1 LFKKIFGRLF
11 GSTSASDYRASDSAR
26 WEAALLERVKEMTP
40 TDALIGAKV
49 GGKELAPR
57 LIEAMKDHRGVHV
70 ESLLCAAGALA
81 GYSCQAAVRAKNRTQ
96 GLSEVTHLTLAKTN
110 DGRTFFFGDALN
122 KYLAEDELSVWGIA
136 AGGAQEAGCTSILDV
151 HDIFKHAA
159 ASVGTLN
166 FGVPRL
172 PDGHPVHEHPQV
184 YLERFWP
191 QFAPMV
197 ERFCPNP
204 DHWPVL
210 FGLAL
215 QELISQ
221 TRGALDPCL
230 ALQVIMETAI
240 PMSKVNLCGSGAQ
253 PNR

>member
-1 LFKKIFGRLF
+1 LFKKLFGHLF
-11 GSTSASDYRASDSAR
+11 GSSRASDLRASDSER

-40 TDALIGAKV
+40 SDPLIGAKV
-49 GGKELAPR
+49 GGKELVPR
-57 LIEAMKDHRGVHV
+57 LVEAMKDHRGVHV

-81 GYSCQAAVRAKNRTQ
+81 GYACQAAVRTKNRAQ
-96 GLSEVTHLTLAKTN
+96 GLSELAHLTLAKTN

-122 KYLAEDELSVWGIA
+122 KYLAEDQLSVWGIA
-136 AGGAQEAGCTSILDV
+136 AGGAQAAGCTNILDIRA
-151 HDIFKHAA
+151 IFKHAA
-159 ASVGTLN
+159 ESVGSPN

-172 PDGHPVHEHPQV
+172 PDGHPVHEHPQL

-191 QFAPMV
+191 KFGPMV

-210 FGLAL
+210 FGLVL

-240 PMSKVNLCGSGAQ
+240 PMSKVNLSVA
-253 PNR
+253 